1 MLPVQPGPKQLVS
14 PSSWN
19 DFLLSCSNSRL
30 ADVANLCLDGAD
42 GILFG
47 GETFRGVGP
56 VITLQTV
63 GSICAEAEKCFDSA
77 AFYRSYMDQVHDGG
91 YSDNTN
97 FDKAEALASA
107 SVRAAEK
114 AGAKLIIVFTVTGRT
129 AALMAKFKPK
139 APILAVI
146 CPVPSTA
153 EFSTTSGKGMGKGFH
168 RMSQANLLSYASD
181 DGSGS
186 MKDQGT
192 PASNH
197 VMRQCLALRG
207 VVPIMADASIVDS
220 SGLLSWAVSGAKEK
234 ALLKTGEKVIVSLC
248 PRKEFDPIIEEVGI
262 MSLIEA

>member
-1 MLPVQPGPKQLVS
+1 METAPRPT
-14 PSSWN
+14 
-19 DFLLSCSNSRL
+19 R
-30 ADVANLCLDGAD
+30 AEATDVANLCLDGSD

-56 VITLQTV
+56 VITLKTV
-63 GSICAEAEKCFDSA
+63 GSICYEAEKCFDSA

-91 YSDNTN
+91 YSVNTT

-146 CPVPSTA
+146 CPIPSAA
-153 EFSTTSGKGMGKGFH
+153 EFSTVSSSDKGMVKGFQ
-168 RMSQANLLSYASD
+168 RMSQANLLAYASD
-181 DGSGS
+181 DGSGRN
-186 MKDQGT
+186 KEQGS

-197 VMRQCLALRG
+197 VLRQCLALRG
-207 VVPIMADASIVDS
+207 VIPIMADSSNVDS
-220 SGLLSWAVSGAKEK
+220 SGLLSWAVSVSKERN
-234 ALLKTGEKVIVSLC
+234 LVQNGDKVIVSLC
-248 PRKEFDPIIEEVGI
+248 PRKEFSPVIDEIGI